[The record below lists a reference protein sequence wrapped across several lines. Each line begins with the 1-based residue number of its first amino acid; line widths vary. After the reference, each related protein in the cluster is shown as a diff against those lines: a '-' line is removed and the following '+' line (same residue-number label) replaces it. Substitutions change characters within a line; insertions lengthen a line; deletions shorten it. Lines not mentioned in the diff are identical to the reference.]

1 MSNTRNIDA
10 IVTADDFLH
19 LKAEID
25 RGEFKR
31 LVDELVA
38 REPELT
44 IALSERYDLIATML
58 ESAPLSIR
66 NRAMMSKHL
75 CLAVWAPLLLLDRA
89 HRRNWNDFLPSDD
102 ITHLPPPKT
111 TDRDGGVA

>member
-1 MSNTRNIDA
+1 MSNIRIIDA
-10 IVTADDFLH
+10 IVTAEDFVQ

-25 RGEFKR
+25 RGGFKR

-44 IALSERYDLIATML
+44 IALSEKYGLITTLL
-58 ESAPLSIR
+58 EGAPLSIK
-66 NRAMMSKHL
+66 NSAMLSKHL
-75 CLAVWAPLLLLDRA
+75 CLADWAPLLLLDRA

-102 ITHLPPPKT
+102 TAHQPPHKT

>member
-1 MSNTRNIDA
+1 MSKTTNIDA
-10 IVTADDFLH
+10 LVTADDFPQ
-19 LKAEID
+19 LKTEID

-44 IALSERYDLIATML
+44 IALAEKYDLISTML
-58 ESAPLSIR
+58 EGAPLSIK
-66 NRAMMSKHL
+66 NRAMLSKHL

-89 HRRNWNDFLPSDD
+89 HRRNWNDFLPSEE
-102 ITHLPPPKT
+102 IATEPPREA
-111 TDRDGGVA
+111 TDQNGGAA